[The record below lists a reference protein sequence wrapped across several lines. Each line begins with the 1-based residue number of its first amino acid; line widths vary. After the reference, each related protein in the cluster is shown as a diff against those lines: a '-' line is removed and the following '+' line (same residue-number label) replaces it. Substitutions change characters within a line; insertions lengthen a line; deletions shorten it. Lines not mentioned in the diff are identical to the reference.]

1 MHAERHDGPR
11 TTVMDTTAEFN
22 AFGGTL
28 IRRVP
33 SGPYETAGFAWEGGG
48 RAGGITTGTTLYY
61 DSRHSDGIARHSATD
76 SREPDLVT
84 AVHDF
89 VSNIGDVDET
99 RPSRADVSGSLD
111 RAAWEPLT
119 VMVDNEAI
127 DGRRTAIGELAIVM
141 AHHVGHTFIAIGD
154 PGFVIGPY
162 ETLHA
167 LPAVPLG
174 QRQA

>member
-1 MHAERHDGPR
+1 MHAERQHSPR

-33 SGPYETAGFAWEGGG
+33 SGPYETAGFAWEGGS

-61 DSRHSDGIARHSATD
+61 DSRRSDGVARHSVTD

-84 AVHDF
+84 TVHDAL
-89 VSNIGDVDET
+89 SNIGGDEGT
-99 RPSRADVSGSLD
+99 RPSRADVSESLD
-111 RAAWEPLT
+111 HAAWEQLT
-119 VMVDNEAI
+119 VTVDDEPTGA
-127 DGRRTAIGELAIVM
+127 RRAAIGELAIVM
-141 AHHVGHTFIAIGD
+141 AQHAGHTFIAIGD
-154 PGFVIGPY
+154 LSFVTGPY
-162 ETLHA
+162 ETLKA
-167 LPAVPLG
+167 LPAVSLG